1 MAERQRLGGKK
12 LHRERGVSKDPRYNS
27 PNRGQRW
34 EGFPTGRWWG
44 VKSQGATR
52 GTAREDAAQELIA
65 NMSRGDIGPGSSPR
79 SIKAHEWEPKEISEL
94 LKKSGVRVLT
104 NEKGLDIAIHPLS
117 MRRVPASALFKDLY
131 DIHMA
136 SAEDSFLGAIDNK
149 HITREN
155 VGLINDVE
163 LLKSVPSSSLYR
175 GDYSKE
181 GATLA
186 DAVETLRG
194 GGDPRFDTGA
204 RVAAPM
210 RQAEVDIDVGQEM
223 GRTRLNKI
231 KGERVGVGRPSLG
244 KARSIGAGIREADAA
259 IARRVAAAGLR
270 GAKTAG
276 MAGLGA
282 LGSMPADIAL
292 RAMGRPDDMT
302 VAEDYRQDEA
312 LAADVLGLAQRSEMP
327 VYSLSPERR
336 AAAMMAIRSGRTGL
350 RPPPVKG
357 EIQDAI
363 TEAELQFLREELAD
377 QGNPTVSRPR
387 YEVDKAAPRTTEL
400 K

>member
-27 PNRGQRW
+27 PNRARRSESFFYSNGI
-34 EGFPTGRWWG
+34 
-44 VKSQGATR
+44 TR
-52 GTAREDAAQELIA
+52 GTAREDAAQEIIA
-65 NMSRGDIGPGSSPR
+65 NMSRSGTGPDARSYASLDPSQTRRLPFNEWSAEDIS
-79 SIKAHEWEPKEISEL
+79 AL
-94 LKKSGVRVLT
+94 LKKSGVRVMT
-104 NEKGLDIAIHPLS
+104 NERGLDIAIHPLS

-131 DIHMA
+131 EIHLA
-136 SAEDSFLGAIDNK
+136 TGRDNWLGAIDEG
-149 HITREN
+149 HIKEVEVDLIGD
-155 VGLINDVE
+155 VGLKSKGDT
-163 LLKSVPSSSLYR
+163 LK
-175 GDYSKE
+175 G
-181 GATLA
+181 
-186 DAVETLRG
+186 AVEVLRG
-194 GGDPRFDTGA
+194 GGNPDMDSGA
-204 RVAAPM
+204 RVAAQM
-210 RQAEVDIDVGQEM
+210 RQAEVATDVGQEM
-223 GRTRLNKI
+223 GRTRLNEI
-231 KGERVGVGRPSLG
+231 KGERIGVGRPSIG
-244 KARSIGAGIREADAA
+244 KARAVGAGIREADSA

-312 LAADVLGLAQRSEMP
+312 LVAGALNLPRRDEMR
-327 VYSLSPERR
+327 VYSLPPERR
-336 AAAMMAIRSGRTGL
+336 AAAMMALRSGLEGL

-357 EIQDAI
+357 VIQDAI

-377 QGNPTVSRPR
+377 PGNPTVSRPR
-387 YEVDKAAPRTTEL
+387 YEAPKAASRTTEL

>member
-1 MAERQRLGGKK
+1 MAERQRLGGRK

-27 PNRGQRW
+27 PNRARRS
-34 EGFPTGRWWG
+34 EEFPTRRSSDFYARRGI
-44 VKSQGATR
+44 TR
-52 GTAREDAAQELIA
+52 GTAREDAAQEMIA
-65 NMSRGDIGPGSSPR
+65 NMSRGDIGPGSRLPT
-79 SIKAHEWEPKEISEL
+79 KAHDWEPKEISEL

-104 NEKGLDIAIHPLS
+104 NENGLDIAIHPLS

-131 DIHMA
+131 EIHMA
-136 SAEDSFLGAIDNK
+136 SGEDNYLGAIDNK
-149 HITREN
+149 YITKEN

-186 DAVETLRG
+186 DAVEILRG
-194 GGDPRFDTGA
+194 GGNPDLNTGA
-204 RVAAPM
+204 RVAVPM
-210 RQAEVDIDVGQEM
+210 RQAEVATDVGQEM
-223 GRTRLNKI
+223 GRTRLNEI
-231 KGERVGVGRPSLG
+231 KGERIGVGRPSIG
-244 KARSIGAGIREADAA
+244 KARAVGAGIREADSA

-312 LAADVLGLAQRSEMP
+312 LAADVLGFAQRSEMP
-327 VYSLSPERR
+327 VYSLSPERK
-336 AAAMMAIRSGRTGL
+336 AAAMMAIRSGRSGL
-350 RPPPVKG
+350 RPPPVDG
-357 EIQDAI
+357 VMQDAI
-363 TEAELQFLREELAD
+363 TDEEIQFLLRDMAD
-377 QGNPTVSRPR
+377 PGNPTVSRPR
-387 YEVDKAAPRTTEL
+387 YEAPKAAPRSNEL